1 MCSFYWATLYI
12 VNTTVFTHSVYI
24 QCHIQID
31 HRKGQKDRK
40 YSAGISYNM
49 QYFLNLK
56 SNVEHWLGYSQFR
69 RKIF

>member
-31 HRKGQKDRK
+31 YRKGQKDRK

-49 QYFLNLK
+49 QYF
-56 SNVEHWLGYSQFR
+56 F
-69 RKIF
+69 KI